1 MKKIIIT
8 IIAALIGAQAFAQ
21 GGFSVSTGLS
31 YSLYDLSPTYGATVV
46 YAFPNSFIGIF
57 LEVDGNS
64 NSHTLDG
71 GPSPLVE
78 TRTITH
84 IMPGIRLYYLQK
96 EKCRLYSG
104 FAFGARRV
112 RDDETFMGSTVGA
125 NTWGLTGQDINFG
138 FSFGRRLTFDG
149 EFGLGTA
156 WVGAKFGIG
165 YKF

>member
-1 MKKIIIT
+1 MKKLIIS
-8 IIAALIGAQAFAQ
+8 IIAVLIGAQAFAQ

-31 YSLYDLSPTYGATVV
+31 YSVYDMSPTYGATVV
-46 YAFPNSFIGIF
+46 YAIPNSFIGLF

-84 IMPGIRLYYLQK
+84 IMPGIRLYYLQSR
-96 EKCRLYSG
+96 KCRLYSG

-112 RDDETFMGSTVGA
+112 RDSETFMDSTVGA

-138 FSFGRRLTFDG
+138 FSFGRRLTIDG

-156 WVGAKFGIG
+156 WVGAKFGLG
-165 YKF
+165 FKF

>member
-1 MKKIIIT
+1 MKKLIVT
-8 IIAALIGAQAFAQ
+8 IIAVLIGVQAFAQ
-21 GGFSVSTGLS
+21 GGLSISTGVS
-31 YSLYDLSPTYGATVV
+31 YSVYDMSPTFGASVV
-46 YAFPNSFIGIF
+46 YAIPNSFIGLF

-78 TRTITH
+78 KRTITH
-84 IMPGIRLYYLQK
+84 VMPGVRLYYLQK
-96 EKCRLYSG
+96 KKCRLYSG

-125 NTWGLTGQDINFG
+125 GSWGMTAQDINFG
-138 FSFGRRLTFDG
+138 FSFGRRLTIDG

-156 WVGAKFGIG
+156 WAGAKFGLG